1 MLEHIATALGIKKSG
16 VIAPAL
22 IGALVAA
29 IRASH
34 LKPWERVTTFL
45 VGFGMATYLTHPV
58 LTWFKWEDGYEHGV
72 AFVLGLFG
80 MTVVEAI
87 LTTDWKAVIQ
97 KRAGGQ

>member
-1 MLEHIATALGIKKSG
+1 MLESLATALGLKKTS
-16 VIAPAL
+16 VIAPAF

-34 LKPWERVTTFL
+34 LNPWQRVTTFL
-45 VGFGMATYLTHPV
+45 VGFGAATYMTHPV
-58 LTWFKWEDGYEHGV
+58 LAWFKWEDGFEHGV

-87 LTTDWKAVIQ
+87 LTTDWKAIIQ
-97 KRAGGQ
+97 KRAGGA